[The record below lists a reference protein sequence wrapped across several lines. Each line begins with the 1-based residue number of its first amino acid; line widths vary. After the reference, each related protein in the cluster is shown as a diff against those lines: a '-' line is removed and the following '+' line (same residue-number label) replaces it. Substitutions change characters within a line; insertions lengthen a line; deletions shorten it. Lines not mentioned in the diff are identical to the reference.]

1 MRTRHLVLLSS
12 LLFGISLTNSNGTEV
27 SRKDLI
33 YLNKDIDAFVSAL
46 SIASSASADGLFA
59 LHTLGPRLTLLM
71 KTGIPIAAMVFK
83 NPNPKPATPEYVALT
98 EFIKRKNQIFH
109 YLDENIVFSNSI
121 ISQIQKSD
129 YVEKIELPLRR
140 MMNVTEMVL
149 DPVYQKSEVFI
160 KTFKQNCILSDYAP
174 ASILEFLDYCVVR
187 NCRKPVTQKDGED
200 LVKHRAYLL
209 EVLLR
214 LNVGETLLPDPS
226 LFISEFK
233 TIHDQLLDKKLLNED
248 LKVFDMYFRNYSD
261 AMEVF
266 FQEIRERGSIKET
279 GVDDCLLRAL
289 IEVANFNNVLVEK
302 FALKL
307 ISELIDTYLATICAE
322 VVFNGHAESVEEYSR
337 RILGSVHRIS
347 THTSDYLNK
356 SLNSAWPA
364 VYHGILSSEI
374 KKIMSKKSSG
384 YVGDVMKIVA
394 DLSHPMLLVTGV
406 PKYDYEMAVIR
417 SEDEKYE
424 LYFEETGNG
433 KYCSLKRNVNGFN
446 IILGRIKL
454 DFANITERHILES
467 KMARLNETSEKLIG
481 TIDDEMDNIYAAA
494 NLSVIVHALKK
505 KIDVD
510 IISELNWH
518 CWSIVRKWK
527 YFSCPTIESYVLPY
541 PVYTA
546 PSISSVDYLHG
557 GRFYEDCEQFRFIF
571 FS

>member
-12 LLFGISLTNSNGTEV
+12 LLFGISLTNSNGTGIYKHCCSYLITISTYSEV

-33 YLNKDIDAFVSAL
+33 YLNKDIDAFISAL

-279 GVDDCLLRAL
+279 GVD
-289 IEVANFNNVLVEK
+289 E
-302 FALKL
+302 
-307 ISELIDTYLATICAE
+307 
-322 VVFNGHAESVEEYSR
+322 
-337 RILGSVHRIS
+337 
-347 THTSDYLNK
+347 
-356 SLNSAWPA
+356 
-364 VYHGILSSEI
+364 
-374 KKIMSKKSSG
+374 
-384 YVGDVMKIVA
+384 
-394 DLSHPMLLVTGV
+394 
-406 PKYDYEMAVIR
+406 YDYEMAVIR